1 MTVDGSAT
9 VVGLPVPKVK
19 TDRIGLCMHGEEQG
33 NGPHGLIRNSLVEVV
48 KLTCFRFLVLRHFLS
63 MNHSYLI

>member
-9 VVGLPVPKVK
+9 AVGLPVPKVK

-33 NGPHGLIRNSLVEVV
+33 NGPHGLIRNSVVEVV
-48 KLTCFRFLVLRHFLS
+48 KLIFF
-63 MNHSYLI
+63 

>member
-9 VVGLPVPKVK
+9 AVGLPVPKVK

-33 NGPHGLIRNSLVEVV
+33 NGPHGLIRNSVVEVV
-48 KLTCFRFLVLRHFLS
+48 KLTFF
-63 MNHSYLI
+63 